1 MKKIF
6 QNLIH
11 NKKAK
16 IILVAGII
24 LGLFFYCCSVI
35 IGQIADISRL
45 NAQKAAY
52 AQELEEQKKE
62 NEELDAI
69 LESEDK
75 DEYMEQKAREKGYV
89 KSDEVVFYDISGS
102 N

>member
-1 MKKIF
+1 MKKTF
-6 QNLIH
+6 QNLIQ

-24 LGLFFYCCSVI
+24 LGVFFYCCSII
-35 IGQIADISRL
+35 IGRIADISRL
-45 NAQKAAY
+45 SSQKAAY

-89 KSDEVVFYDISGS
+89 KSDEIVFYDISGS

>member
-11 NKKAK
+11 NKKTK
-16 IILVAGII
+16 MLLIAGII

-45 NAQKAAY
+45 NAQKTAY

-69 LESEDK
+69 LESDDK

>member
-1 MKKIF
+1 MKKTF

-24 LGLFFYCCSVI
+24 LGLFFYYCSII
-35 IGQIADISRL
+35 IGQVADISRL

>member
-1 MKKIF
+1 MKKNF

-16 IILVAGII
+16 FILLCGII
-24 LGLFFYCCSVI
+24 LGVFFYCCSIV

-45 NAQKAAY
+45 SSQKAAY

-75 DEYMEQKAREKGYV
+75 DEYIEQKAREKGYV
-89 KSDEVVFYDISGS
+89 KSNEIVFYDISGS

>member
-1 MKKIF
+1 MKKTF

-24 LGLFFYCCSVI
+24 LGVFFYCCSII

-45 NAQKAAY
+45 SSQKAAY
-52 AQELEEQKKE
+52 AQELEDQKKE

-89 KSDEVVFYDISGS
+89 KSDEIVFYDISGS

>member
-1 MKKIF
+1 MKKTF

-11 NKKAK
+11 NKKTKFFLIAGA
-16 IILVAGII
+16 IIGI
-24 LGLFFYCCSVI
+24 FFYCCSVI
-35 IGQIADISRL
+35 IGQVADISRL
-45 NAQKAAY
+45 NAQKAEY
-52 AQELEEQKKE
+52 AQQIEAQKRE

-69 LESEDK
+69 LQSDDK

-89 KSDEVVFYDISGS
+89 KSNEIVFYDISGS

>member
-11 NKKAK
+11 NNKTKVF
-16 IILVAGII
+16 LVAGILLVI
-24 LGLFFYCCSVI
+24 FCYCCSVI
-35 IGQIADISRL
+35 ISQVADISRL
-45 NAQKAAY
+45 NAQKASY
-52 AQELEEQKKE
+52 AQQLEEQKRE

-69 LESEDK
+69 LQSDNK

-89 KSDEVVFYDISGS
+89 KSNEIVFYDISGK
-102 N
+102 

>member
-16 IILVAGII
+16 LFLIAGVL
-24 LGLFFYCCSVI
+24 LGIFFYCCSIV

-45 NAQKAAY
+45 SAQKAAY
-52 AQELEEQKKE
+52 AQELEEQKRE

-69 LESEDK
+69 LQSEDK

-89 KSDEVVFYDISGS
+89 KSDEVVFYDISG
-102 N
+102 NN

>member
-1 MKKIF
+1 MKKTF

-16 IILVAGII
+16 FILLAGII
-24 LGLFFYCCSVI
+24 LGVFFYCCSIV

-45 NAQKAAY
+45 SSQKAAY

-69 LESEDK
+69 LESDDK
-75 DEYMEQKAREKGYV
+75 DKYIEQKAREKGYV
-89 KSDEVVFYDISGS
+89 KSNEIVFYDISDI